1 MPKTK
6 TVQSTLNF
14 YSYPSVGTDDWRY
27 GYETAL
33 VRTME
38 MQMLSR
44 AHLQDMANAE
54 NFDRAVDLLT
64 GTEYALPQGSSSLA
78 DVEAML
84 QERRSAVR
92 RLFADL
98 IIDGEIVELFRSR
111 DDFANLRLALRRT
124 LTERELGSDYSSD
137 GNVDPELF
145 ESMLSEEGGAGDKF
159 PGYLSE
165 AVEEAVLAYYQDKDV
180 RRIDY
185 AVDAAQARHNLSRAA
200 EIDSPF
206 LMGLFKIQ
214 IDLTNIRT
222 LLRLKFT
229 ESEQR
234 NVLIEGG
241 FIETERYKAGIDAGY
256 ETMGTLFFATPY
268 GKVVDT
274 AAGYVAASRSF
285 LKVEQQCEEHLAGY
299 LKETTRITAGPQPI
313 IAYLLNKEDEIRRVR
328 LLLTARK
335 SSLDAKL
342 ILDRIS

>member
-1 MPKTK
+1 MPKTE
-6 TVQSTLNF
+6 TGQSTLSF

-33 VRTME
+33 VRTLE
-38 MQMLSR
+38 MHMLSR

-54 NFDRAVDLLT
+54 NFERAADLLT
-64 GTEYALPQGSSSLA
+64 GTEYALPQGTSSLA
-78 DVEAML
+78 DVEKLL

-98 IIDGEIVELFRSR
+98 MIDEEIVELFRSR
-111 DDFANLRLALRRT
+111 DDFANLRLALRRM

-137 GNVDPELF
+137 GNVDPDLF
-145 ESMLSEEGGAGDKF
+145 ESVLSEEGGAGDRF
-159 PGYLSE
+159 PAYVSE
-165 AVEEAVLAYYQDKDV
+165 AVDEAVLAYYQDKDI

-185 AVDAAQARHNLSRAA
+185 AVDASQARYNLARAA
-200 EIDSPF
+200 ELDSTF
-206 LMGLFKIQ
+206 LTGLFKIQ

-234 NVLIEGG
+234 NVLIDGG
-241 FIETERYKAGIDAGY
+241 FIETERFKAGIDAGY
-256 ETMGTLFFATPY
+256 ETLGSLFFATPY
-268 GKVVDT
+268 AKVVDT
-274 AAGYVAASRSF
+274 AASYVATNKSF

-299 LKETTRITAGPQPI
+299 LKETAQITSGPQPI
-313 IAYLLNKEDEIRRVR
+313 IAYLLNRENEIRRVR